1 MRSESG
7 FEQAGG
13 TTSLSFGHPVVTP
26 RLTLTERLREKYPD
40 FELIP
45 DLGSRIGSREWFRGA
60 ATCAGLC
67 AGVALLSPGFERPI
81 YGSIPTAKAAGADL
95 MRAQAIAPLDKGAAT
110 GARLG
115 ATRLVANLTDT
126 PERPII
132 QHSVTLGSGGA
143 LQAVLARTGVGKGEA
158 ARAADLIAGAMAL
171 GDLKSGTQLDVTLG
185 RRVDKAQ
192 PRPLEK
198 LAFRA
203 RFDLSLEL
211 IRTPTGLAL
220 NEIPI
225 AVDHTPLRIRGR
237 VGGSLYR
244 SARAAGVPA
253 RAVEAY
259 IRSIATRT
267 SVGRIGSDAEFDIIV
282 EQARAATGE
291 VQMGNLLYAGLAG
304 GGSGKLQLVRWEE
317 DGKVSWYDGSG
328 KGERKG
334 QMAMPASGR
343 ISSGFGLRRHPVL
356 RFTRM
361 HKGLD
366 IAAGYGAPIRAAND
380 GTIAFAGRNGGYGN
394 FVRINHS
401 GGMGTGYG
409 HMSRIAVRSG
419 QRVSRGQVIG
429 YVGSTGISTG
439 PHLHYELYRN
449 GVAIN
454 PRSVSFSVVQQLD
467 GNDLRAF
474 KSKLARLM
482 AVPVGGTRKASAE
495 DDADS
500 AAD

>member
-1 MRSESG
+1 VRKPGMI
-7 FEQAGG
+7 
-13 TTSLSFGHPVVTP
+13 
-26 RLTLTERLREKYPD
+26 ERFRERYPD

-45 DLGSRIGSREWFRGA
+45 DLGSRIGSPEWFRGA

-67 AGVALLSPGFERPI
+67 AFVYLLSPGFERPI
-81 YGSIPTAKAAGADL
+81 FGSVPSAHAASADL
-95 MRAQAIAPLDKGAAT
+95 MRAQSIAPLDKGGVTGTKLAAS
-110 GARLG
+110 
-115 ATRLVANLTDT
+115 RLVTPLTDT

-132 QHSVTLGSGGA
+132 QHSVTLGSGSG
-143 LQAVLARTGVGKGEA
+143 LQAALARAGVGANEA
-158 ARAADLIAGAMAL
+158 ATAADLIGDAMAL
-171 GDLKSGTQLDVTLG
+171 GDLKSGTQLDLTLG
-185 RRVDKAQ
+185 RRVDKAA

-211 IRTPTGLAL
+211 IRTSNGLAL

-237 VGGSLYR
+237 VGESLYR
-244 SARAAGVPA
+244 SARAAGAPS

-259 IRSIATRT
+259 IRSIATRVPIGR
-267 SVGRIGSDAEFDIIV
+267 VGSEAEFDIIV

-291 VQMGNLLYAGLAG
+291 VQLGNLLYAGLTG
-304 GGSGKLQLVRWEE
+304 GGSGKVQLLRWEE
-317 DGKVSWYDGSG
+317 DGKVSWYDGAG

-334 QMAMPASGR
+334 TMAMPASGR

-366 IAAGYGAPIRAAND
+366 IAAPYGAPIRAAND
-380 GTIAFAGRNGGYGN
+380 GVVAFAGRNGGYGN
-394 FVRINHS
+394 FVRLNHS

-409 HMSRIAVRSG
+409 HMSRILVRPG
-419 QRVSRGQVIG
+419 QRVSKGQQIG
-429 YVGSTGISTG
+429 AVGSTGISTG

-454 PRSVSFSVVQQLD
+454 PRSVSFSVVQQLG

-474 KSKLARLM
+474 KSKLAQLL
-482 AVPVGGTRKASAE
+482 AVPVGGTRGKPAKTADAE
-495 DDADS
+495 
-500 AAD
+500 

>member
-1 MRSESG
+1 VRKPGMI
-7 FEQAGG
+7 
-13 TTSLSFGHPVVTP
+13 
-26 RLTLTERLREKYPD
+26 ERFRERYPD

-45 DLGSRIGSREWFRGA
+45 DLGSRIGSPEWFRGA

-67 AGVALLSPGFERPI
+67 AFVYLLSPGFERPI
-81 YGSIPTAKAAGADL
+81 FGSVPSAHAASADL
-95 MRAQAIAPLDKGAAT
+95 MRAQSIAPLDKGGVTGTKLAAS
-110 GARLG
+110 
-115 ATRLVANLTDT
+115 RLVTPLTDT

-132 QHSVTLGSGGA
+132 QHSVTLGSGTG
-143 LQAVLARTGVGKGEA
+143 LQAALARAGVGANEA
-158 ARAADLIAGAMAL
+158 ATAADLIGDAMAL
-171 GDLKSGTQLDVTLG
+171 GDLKSGTQLDLTLG
-185 RRVDKAQ
+185 RRVDKAA

-211 IRTPTGLAL
+211 IRTSNGLAL

-237 VGGSLYR
+237 VGESLYR
-244 SARAAGVPA
+244 SARAAGAPS

-259 IRSIATRT
+259 IRSIATR
-267 SVGRIGSDAEFDIIV
+267 VPIGRVGSDAEFDIIV

-291 VQMGNLLYAGLAG
+291 VQLGNLLYAGLTG
-304 GGSGKLQLVRWEE
+304 GGSGKVQLLRWEE
-317 DGKVSWYDGSG
+317 DGKVSWYDGAG

-334 QMAMPASGR
+334 TMAMPASGR

-366 IAAGYGAPIRAAND
+366 IAAPYGAPIRAAND
-380 GTIAFAGRNGGYGN
+380 GVVAFAGRNGGYGN
-394 FVRINHS
+394 FVRLNHS

-409 HMSRIAVRSG
+409 HMSRILVRPG
-419 QRVSRGQVIG
+419 QRVSKGQQIG
-429 YVGSTGISTG
+429 AVGSTGISTG

-454 PRSVSFSVVQQLD
+454 PRSVSFSVVQQLG

-474 KSKLARLM
+474 KSKLAQLL
-482 AVPVGGTRKASAE
+482 AVPVGGTRGKPAKTADAE
-495 DDADS
+495 
-500 AAD
+500 